1 MKTLTTQIQD
11 KIKNDMIYGY
21 RNEDGEKQY
30 PTLKQAANQYQV
42 SYDSLKQK
50 ARKWQWKQKR
60 KDYLTKVKR
69 KVEEKRKSEK
79 LSESEAEDIV
89 VEDVK
94 FNNVANKLRRA
105 ADKELDRIIDGSVN
119 KSVGYHLMNIGK
131 ALESA
136 QKISKTAAGE
146 PSEITSVQGDIHGRY
161 EVTKSLICSDEHI
174 QHEIG
179 VLDAAGKAQ
188 GCGD

>member
-1 MKTLTTQIQD
+1 
-11 KIKNDMIYGY
+11 MIYGY
-21 RNEDGEKQY
+21 KDDEGKKVY
-30 PTLKQAANQYQV
+30 PTLKDAAKWYKV

-50 ARKWQWKQKR
+50 ARKWNWKQKR
-60 KDYLTKVKR
+60 EDHKVKVAR
-69 KVEEKRKSEK
+69 KVKEKKESERI
-79 LSESEAEDIV
+79 SESEAEDIV
-89 VEDVK
+89 VNDSE
-94 FNNVANKLRRA
+94 FNDAANKLRRA
-105 ADKELDRIIDGSVN
+105 AVKELDRIIDGSVN

-136 QKISKTAAGE
+136 QKVSKTAAGE